1 VDESRHYK
9 NLYLKVCQIPYKD
22 GQTDHHE
29 AVAAFIWKDSYV
41 YPDIFGRTP
50 LLNAVN
56 AGDQLQVFLI
66 LHHAK
71 DKSTHVDPQI
81 MTPLHLV
88 ACHGDLVIAKMLLEH
103 ANDKNPADMYGR
115 TPLHKAAQYGLIT
128 LVNLLLEH
136 AITITDWVF
145 CRALPWSTTSCLQ
158 LIKAVSMK
166 V

>member
-81 MTPLHLV
+81 RRMTSLILPDTHFETIKKKCHKCACV
-88 ACHGDLVIAKMLLEH
+88 A
-103 ANDKNPADMYGR
+103 
-115 TPLHKAAQYGLIT
+115 
-128 LVNLLLEH
+128 
-136 AITITDWVF
+136 
-145 CRALPWSTTSCLQ
+145 ST
-158 LIKAVSMK
+158 
-166 V
+166 